1 MNDKMNKKRDTALAK
16 AVRQLC
22 VEEAINGFRNASMSG
37 LCIDG
42 AIEAA
47 VSAIEM
53 VDVEKIIEE
62 FDRSE
67 T

>member
-16 AVRQLC
+16 AVRQVC

-62 FDRSE
+62 FDRSG